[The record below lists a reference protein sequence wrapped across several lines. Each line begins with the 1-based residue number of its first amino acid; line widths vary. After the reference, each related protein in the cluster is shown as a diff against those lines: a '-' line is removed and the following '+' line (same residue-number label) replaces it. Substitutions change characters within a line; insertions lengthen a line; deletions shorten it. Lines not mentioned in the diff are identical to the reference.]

1 MKKRVETASLFLRN
15 CVIMHTPAHT
25 CVCVCV
31 HACIHAN
38 EVIVFSGHVQMR
50 EAEGYQYTTKE
61 GADLERTLAELKVNK
76 PVVTMKVKPSP
87 FLVPTEISFMLSVFC
102 VNQRKDK

>member
-1 MKKRVETASLFLRN
+1 
-15 CVIMHTPAHT
+15 MH
-25 CVCVCV
+25 V
-31 HACIHAN
+31 CIHAS

-76 PVVTMKVKPSP
+76 PAVTMKVKPSLL
-87 FLVPTEISFMLSVFC
+87 LVLPEISFVLSVFC
-102 VNQRKDK
+102 VN